1 MFLILNAT
9 LNCLSWKCLIMQC
22 GCNLGMHHR
31 EGQRQN
37 NWLGKASQ
45 LNPTKSTL
53 ASNGNTEVGD
63 WRKQSEEDKKNQRM
77 SHKEKEL
84 QFFSLL
90 SPLQKV
96 MWYIYSRCLYYPG
109 VQTTTKD
116 MFSAIE
122 LGKRMGYR
130 TWMMLLTE
138 AQEICPKTSAP

>member
-1 MFLILNAT
+1 
-9 LNCLSWKCLIMQC
+9 
-22 GCNLGMHHR
+22 MHHR

-96 MWYIYSRCLYYPG
+96 MWYIYIVDVYITQRSKQQL
-109 VQTTTKD
+109 K
-116 MFSAIE
+116 
-122 LGKRMGYR
+122 
-130 TWMMLLTE
+130 
-138 AQEICPKTSAP
+138 ICFRQ